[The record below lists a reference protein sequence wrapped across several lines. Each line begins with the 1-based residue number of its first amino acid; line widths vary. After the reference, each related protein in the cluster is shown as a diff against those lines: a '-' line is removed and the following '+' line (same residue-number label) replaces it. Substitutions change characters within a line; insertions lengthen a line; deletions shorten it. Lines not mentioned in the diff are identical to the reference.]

1 MSALH
6 QACLQSREK
15 EKQKLNFTF
24 KSSQKDTFQNSDL
37 FQRIQTQH
45 RTDVWLHHPLHRP
58 ISSLAAD
65 KPSGNNSMTLQIKPL
80 DRGPYLFI

>member
-1 MSALH
+1 MSPLH

-24 KSSQKDTFQNSDL
+24 QHIKVVKGGFQKDTFQNSDM

-45 RTDVWLHHPLHRP
+45 RTDVWLHHPLQRP
-58 ISSLAAD
+58 ICSLAAD
-65 KPSGNNSMTLQIKPL
+65 KIHLSQAVITL
-80 DRGPYLFI
+80 